1 MAKTDKREPATSK
14 SRQESG
20 AKRRP
25 PVEDPAALIGL
36 LSKVVN
42 KLQEHSALKSEE
54 IGLAEW
60 TALRA
65 IAAAPSLPTG
75 GVARQ
80 LGVSRQRSTQ
90 IVQALGKA
98 GLVMVGRASGDQRKK
113 QLTVT
118 DAGRQKLQRVDAGV
132 GNLLKRIF
140 EEKPK
145 AVGRLGVTLTGLLR
159 KISPAIEKRSAPLPA
174 A

>member
-25 PVEDPAALIGL
+25 SVEDPAALIGL

-65 IAAAPSLPTG
+65 IAADPSLPTG
-75 GVARQ
+75 TVARQ

-90 IVQALGKA
+90 IVQALEKA
-98 GLVMVGRASGDQRKK
+98 GLVMVGRACGDQRKK

-118 DAGRQKLQRVDAGV
+118 DAGRQKLQRVDAAV
-132 GNLLKRIF
+132 DNLLKHLF
-140 EEKPK
+140 EGKPK
-145 AVGRLGVTLTGLLR
+145 GVGRLGVTLTRLLR
-159 KISPAIEKRSAPLPA
+159 TISPAIEKRSTPA

>member
-1 MAKTDKREPATSK
+1 MAKTDKPAPATSK
-14 SRQESG
+14 LGKGSG

-25 PVEDPAALIGL
+25 SVEDPAALIGL

-65 IAAAPSLPTG
+65 IAADPSLSTG
-75 GVARQ
+75 AIARQ

-118 DAGRQKLQRVDAGV
+118 DAGRQKLQRVDAAV

-159 KISPAIEKRSAPLPA
+159 IISPAIEKRSAPAPA